1 MNARRKYRIFL
12 CFLLALSLLGLGFGS
27 WAALRDWIPDHL
39 TVEERGETPGL
50 FPYPVS
56 LFVTGRVADPDS
68 ESRAEGAK
76 FGSGEARQAED
87 SGVTNE
93 KEKWNGAGEESHGN
107 GESGPAG
114 TGQAEKNREA
124 IQAVD
129 QGGVY
134 QTDSGSQALR
144 GSESLPAAD
153 YSIEYSLFGKIPLKT
168 VSATVAE
175 PQELYAG
182 GMPIGIYLQTDGVLV
197 VGTGTI
203 TGADGKSC
211 CPAENIVKSGDYI
224 KSVNGQS
231 LSTKEE
237 LVECVSSSGG
247 ADLILQVERDGE
259 EIQVKIH
266 PVQDE
271 NGSYRAGIWVRN
283 DTQGIGTLTYVDQE
297 GRFGALGHGIS
308 DVDTGT
314 LMEITDG
321 TLYNA
326 DVVSIVKGQQG
337 TPGEL
342 SGVIHYS
349 EGYKIG
355 IIEENCANGIYGTIS
370 GFPLLADNL
379 TKYETAYR
387 QSVKTGPAA
396 ILCSIG
402 GERKEYQV
410 EIEEIR
416 LNGKD
421 VNKGMVLCVTDP
433 ELLELTGGI
442 VQGMSGSP
450 IIQNGRIIGAVTHVF
465 VNDPTKGYGIFI
477 ENMLEH

>member
-1 MNARRKYRIFL
+1 MNARRKYRIFV
-12 CFLLALSLLGLGFGS
+12 CFLLALSLFGLGFGS
-27 WAALRDWIPDHL
+27 WAALRDWIPDRL
-39 TVEERGETPGL
+39 MVEKSGETPGL
-50 FPYPVS
+50 FPYPIS
-56 LFVTGRVADPDS
+56 LLVTGQVSEKGLEAADAGKTAEADQVS
-68 ESRAEGAK
+68 GSTKTGKTGGASGSAKTGQQDRASGPVQTEQN
-76 FGSGEARQAED
+76 GEA
-87 SGVTNE
+87 V
-93 KEKWNGAGEESHGN
+93 
-107 GESGPAG
+107 
-114 TGQAEKNREA
+114 
-124 IQAVD
+124 QAVD
-129 QGGVY
+129 QGGVC
-134 QTDSGSQALR
+134 QVDDSSISAPGK
-144 GSESLPAAD
+144 EVLPEAD
-153 YSIEYSLFGKIPLKT
+153 YAIEYSLFGKIPIKT
-168 VSATVAE
+168 VSATVAR

-182 GMPIGIYLQTDGVLV
+182 GMPIGIYLRTDGVLV

-203 TGADGKSC
+203 TGEDGKSC

-224 KSVNGQS
+224 KSINGQS

-237 LVECVSSSGG
+237 LVECIGESAG
-247 ADLILQVERDGE
+247 ADLILQVEREGE

-266 PVQDE
+266 PVRDE
-271 NGSYRAGIWVRN
+271 AGSYRAGIWVRN

-326 DVVSIVKGQQG
+326 DVVSIVKGKQG

-355 IIEENCANGIYGTIS
+355 IIEENRTNGIYGTIS

-387 QSVKTGPAA
+387 QSVETGPAT
-396 ILCSIG
+396 ILCTIG

-421 VNKGMVLCVTDP
+421 VNKGMVLRVTDP

-450 IIQNGRIIGAVTHVF
+450 LVQNGKIVGAVTHVF